1 MSVMALRVLA
11 LALVLA
17 TCDAFSAGPS
27 AASLFSCKRGTG
39 MALKG
44 NRGKNVAAK
53 RPTLHTLRAAMDVHS
68 LASAVDAANAALSH
82 VDVQSV
88 LQLAA
93 DAAPDAEDVADAVE
107 GTTTVG
113 DAASAAAAALVD
125 PIGEAA
131 TGAVGK
137 FQGVINAVTSVLPK
151 PLNAS
156 SSTASLRPSLRVLT
170 AP

>member
-1 MSVMALRVLA
+1 
-11 LALVLA
+11 
-17 TCDAFSAGPS
+17 
-27 AASLFSCKRGTG
+27 